1 MYSEIFFNYS
11 STIQGEDSKGVRK
24 RMSLKTLENN
34 RKKSKDL
41 KIYVYTSINISVSPP
56 LMPEIYPHLLPEEY
70 ELDFELVWLGASQQ
84 VAGETP

>member
-1 MYSEIFFNYS
+1 MY
-11 STIQGEDSKGVRK
+11 IQA
-24 RMSLKTLENN
+24 LTFLFP
-34 RKKSKDL
+34 
-41 KIYVYTSINISVSPP
+41 PP